1 MNNIFSNKIIFN
13 YLKEDIPKL
22 LKKKYD
28 FLE

>member
-13 YLKEDIPKL
+13 YLKEGIPQL